1 MVNCHCSFFLSSEVF
16 DTMTPTSKNILII
29 NGSLRGAAGNSGAL
43 AKQAVHV
50 LLNELKQ
57 QAILLT
63 LTDPLPTIREVY
75 DLLAGCDGFLVVTG
89 VYWNNW
95 SSPLQRFVEVTT
107 AFENTPAFF
116 GKPVACAVTM
126 DSVGGIEVA
135 ARLQAVFGGLGCWSP
150 PCSTIVL
157 SRTGQEAMAA
167 SAGQEDDLNED
178 VWRMDDLHIVLQNL
192 VTAAAIPRNNW
203 IAWPHTELV
212 IPDGPWP
219 DKGPLNMGTPK
230 FLP

>member
-1 MVNCHCSFFLSSEVF
+1 MVRNTTAH
-16 DTMTPTSKNILII
+16 TAKKILII
-29 NGSLRGAAGNSGAL
+29 NGSLRGTAGNSGAV
-43 AKQAVHV
+43 AKQAAQV
-50 LLNELKQ
+50 LINDLQLEV
-57 QAILLT
+57 AHLT

-75 DLLAGCDGFLVVTG
+75 DLLTICDGFLVITG

-95 SSPLQRFVEVTT
+95 SSPLQQFIEVST

-116 GKPVACAVTM
+116 GKPLACAVTM

-150 PCSTIVL
+150 PCSVIVL

-167 SAGQEDDLNED
+167 SAGQQDDLNED
-178 VWRMDDLHIVLQNL
+178 VWRMADLSIVLRNL
-192 VTAAAIPRNNW
+192 ATAAGMPRNNW
-203 IAWPHTELV
+203 IAWPHAELTV
-212 IPDGPWP
+212 PDGPWP
-219 DKGPLNMGTPK
+219 GKGPLDMGSPK

>member
-1 MVNCHCSFFLSSEVF
+1 ME
-16 DTMTPTSKNILII
+16 TNILII
-29 NGSLRGAAGNSGAL
+29 NGSLRGAAGNSGAVAMKAAHML
-43 AKQAVHV
+43 GSEFKLPAT
-50 LLNELKQ
+50 
-57 QAILLT
+57 LLT
-63 LTDPLPTIREVY
+63 LTGTLPSIREVY
-75 DLLAGCDGFLVVTG
+75 DLVSNSDAFLVITG

-95 SSPLQRFVEVTT
+95 SSPLQRFVEVMT

-150 PCSTIVL
+150 PCSTVVL
-157 SRTGQEAMAA
+157 SRTAHEAMAA
-167 SAGQEDDLNED
+167 SAGAAFDPNED
-178 VWRMDDLHIVLQNL
+178 VWRLDDLHIVLQNL
-192 VTAAAIPRNNW
+192 VTAAAMPRNNW
-203 IAWPHTELV
+203 VAWPHTELI

-219 DKGPLNMGTPK
+219 SSGPLDMGTPK

>member
-1 MVNCHCSFFLSSEVF
+1 
-16 DTMTPTSKNILII
+16 MTTTSKNILII
-29 NGSLRGAAGNSGAL
+29 NGSLRGAAGNSGAV
-43 AKQAVHV
+43 AKQAAQM
-50 LLNELKQ
+50 LNGLQ
-57 QAILLT
+57 QPSTGLT

-75 DLLAGCDGFLVVTG
+75 ELLAGCDGFLVITG

-95 SSPLQRFVEVTT
+95 SSPLQRFIEVTT

-150 PCSTIVL
+150 PCSTVVL
-157 SRTGQEAMAA
+157 SRTGQEAIDA
-167 SAGQEDDLNED
+167 STSGEDDPNND
-178 VWRMDDLHIVLQNL
+178 VWRIDDLQIVLQNL
-192 VTAAAIPRNNW
+192 TTAAAMPRHNW
-203 IAWPHTELV
+203 VAWPHTELK

-219 DKGPLNMGTPK
+219 GEGPLDLGTPK
-230 FLP
+230 FLNK